1 MGCHA
6 VVGYRE
12 RTTICDEIIVLSA
25 CGTAAAVNLQMAPPK
40 TSTLLTASL
49 DRTMFDKEQLTV
61 KKEKHK
67 LFVDIN
73 LANQASRS
81 HFTTATADGYVFDFV
96 VGTYRTNKPGGTV
109 TQLVPH
115 TVNRQ
120 HPITSLRCIHS
131 LYLEFMNTRCRYV
144 LC

>member
-1 MGCHA
+1 MMSLLVNEINHVSDEPETRDTWWMELRTEIRSHARAMGCHA

-25 CGTAAAVNLQMAPPK
+25 CGTAAAVNLQMAPLK

-49 DRTMFDKEQLTV
+49 DRTMFDKEQLTA

-73 LANQASRS
+73 LANQAARS
-81 HFTTATADGYVFDFV
+81 HFTSATADGYVFDFV
-96 VGTYRTNKPGGTV
+96 VGTYRTNIPGGTV
-109 TQLVPH
+109 
-115 TVNRQ
+115 
-120 HPITSLRCIHS
+120 
-131 LYLEFMNTRCRYV
+131 M
-144 LC
+144 